1 VSLELPPASSLSQ
14 GRAKPKKR
22 RLKRFFVLAL
32 LASIAALAI
41 AAALAAQSIGKPIL
55 ESLEP
60 SIGEPGGEVRLSG
73 RNFGKTRGE
82 GRVDV
87 DGMVPTSG
95 SYLSWSDTEIRLK
108 LPPSFDSGLLHVV
121 TRKGVSKAKLYMNR
135 SRLPVLA
142 SDIIANG
149 GGPRI
154 TSISPE
160 EGCVGSLV
168 VLAGSGFGESRGESE
183 VQFAWSAESEGDF
196 LTGDLPSPQ
205 SVSSPESDLGYESW
219 SDKEIRLR
227 VPDGAA
233 SGSVYVVA
241 GGQKSKAAFFR
252 VSPLGGRKSYTSRI
266 SYSFSQSV
274 SINKVK
280 ASGPSELYLWLPLP
294 AESSSQRLQKLLGRE
309 PEPMMESYRGTSLY
323 RFAGLSTGVDKAVRQ
338 SFLVQAFS
346 VETSFDAETPPA
358 RPQDPPALMA
368 AYTAADPLVPS
379 DASAIK
385 SLAAKITGGEKGS
398 LRSARLVWDWLG
410 KNLAWTERG
419 ARERPLDALAAK
431 RADSYSYAIICAALL
446 RASGLPALPVAGY
459 LVDPS
464 LKAVRHYWVEV
475 YLYGLGWLPLDPVL
489 GSGASPG
496 GLAAAWDERSRYFGG
511 LDDRHIAFTRG
522 YVSLAPMSPTGR
534 RVSKDRRWS
543 FQSFYEEAVG
553 GLSAYSSYWGDIEV
567 SGAY

>member
-1 VSLELPPASSLSQ
+1 MSLELPPASSLSQ

-41 AAALAAQSIGKPIL
+41 GAALAAQSISKPIL

-73 RNFGKTRGE
+73 RNFGKARGD

-142 SDIIANG
+142 SDILANG

-154 TSISPE
+154 ASISPE

-168 VLAGSGFGESRGESE
+168 VLSGSGFGESRGESE

-219 SDKEIRLR
+219 SDKEIKLR

-309 PEPMMESYRGTSLY
+309 PEPMVESYRGTSLY

-346 VETSFDAETPPA
+346 VETSFDAETAPA
-358 RPQDPPALMA
+358 KPKDPPALMA

-379 DASAIK
+379 DASAVK

-496 GLAAAWDERSRYFGG
+496 GLAAAWDEKSRYFGG

-522 YVSLAPMSPTGR
+522 YVTLAPMSPTGR